1 MGSDGRVQ
9 EETVAATDA
18 DLVQRTLDGDR
29 RAFGVLVER
38 HKNTVFGLVSRLMGP
53 NDTEDVAQEA
63 FLRAYRALGTFR
75 GDAQFTTWLYR
86 ITWNVCLDRREQ
98 RSRYQSRELSAEA
111 IIDDETDA
119 PVEFADEDAALP
131 DEILE
136 AEDLR
141 TQLAAHID
149 ALPVHYKAVLTL
161 YFYEQKSYDEMA
173 EILGVPMN
181 TVKVHLYRAKARL
194 KIALEQEGAEDWG
207 T

>member
-1 MGSDGRVQ
+1 M
-9 EETVAATDA
+9 AATDA

-38 HKNTVFGLVSRLMGP
+38 HKNTVFSLVSRLMGP

-63 FLRAYRALGTFR
+63 FLRAYKALGSFR
-75 GDAQFTTWLYR
+75 GDAQFSTWLYR

-98 RSRYQSRELSAEA
+98 RSRRRSREISAET
-111 IIDDETDA
+111 IVDEETDA
-119 PVEFADEDAALP
+119 PAEFADEDAALP

-141 TQLAAHID
+141 TRLAVHID
-149 ALPVHYKAVLTL
+149 ALPVHYKAILTL
-161 YFYEQKSYDEMA
+161 YFYEQKTYEEIV

-194 KIALEQEGAEDWG
+194 KTALEQESVEDWG